1 MNELSKENLN
11 IIERMPQQTRRY
23 LVWGLWFVTWLGLLA
38 GLYDRV
44 YYEYVVLFSALHALL
59 FLVLFNFRVKEFP
72 VQIRIAYLIWVV
84 VGTYV
89 PHMTILMYITTIGLA
104 TNLFLGYCP
113 LARMVYLLPINRE
126 EPFSLDLVLCVFLTP
141 PSPGRFK
148 PTIR

>member
-1 MNELSKENLN
+1 VNELSKENLN